1 MKKEIIKISI
11 NTIIIVLM
19 LSICTSCE
27 KFLAKKSDSTLIVPS
42 TVQDLQQLLDDAEM
56 MNYEAT
62 PSMSASSTDD
72 YFIPAKTLQNLI
84 RGYKDIYFWHETD
97 LNSIN
102 DWSICYEK
110 VYNCNLCLE
119 RLKDIKQKN
128 SNSAERNNV
137 KGSALF
143 FRSYYFLQLVWNYAN
158 AYDNNKA
165 DEELGIALRTSSDF
179 NIPSVRATLAQTY
192 SQIIKD
198 SKESL
203 IYLPK
208 SSAIPTRPSKCAAF
222 GLLARTFLSMRDY
235 KNALLYADSALQIN
249 NQLINFN
256 GDEDIIA
263 PLSKNVPFKKFNKE
277 IIFYSEM
284 NKQIPLNRTNYKGRI
299 DTFLFSYFNED
310 DLRKKAYFAKNVDG
324 YEMFK
329 ANYTGSI
336 YAFFTGI
343 ATDEMYLIR
352 AEGYLRT
359 GNLEQ
364 GLQDLNTL
372 LKSRWKEK
380 NYIPIENITIEE
392 ALKMVL
398 IERRKELLM
407 RGLRWMDIKRL
418 NKEGAKI
425 IPERIENGNKYFL
438 QPNSPYY
445 ALPLPEDIIRITGM
459 SQNPK

>member
-1 MKKEIIKISI
+1 
-11 NTIIIVLM
+11 
-19 LSICTSCE
+19 
-27 KFLAKKSDSTLIVPS
+27 
-42 TVQDLQQLLDDAEM
+42 
-56 MNYEAT
+56 
-62 PSMSASSTDD
+62 
-72 YFIPAKTLQNLI
+72 
-84 RGYKDIYFWHETD
+84 
-97 LNSIN
+97 
-102 DWSICYEK
+102 
-110 VYNCNLCLE
+110 
-119 RLKDIKQKN
+119 
-128 SNSAERNNV
+128 
-137 KGSALF
+137 
-143 FRSYYFLQLVWNYAN
+143 
-158 AYDNNKA
+158 
-165 DEELGIALRTSSDF
+165 
-179 NIPSVRATLAQTY
+179 
-192 SQIIKD
+192 
-198 SKESL
+198 
-203 IYLPK
+203 
-208 SSAIPTRPSKCAAF
+208 
-222 GLLARTFLSMRDY
+222 
-235 KNALLYADSALQIN
+235 
-249 NQLINFN
+249 
-256 GDEDIIA
+256 
-263 PLSKNVPFKKFNKE
+263 
-277 IIFYSEM
+277 M